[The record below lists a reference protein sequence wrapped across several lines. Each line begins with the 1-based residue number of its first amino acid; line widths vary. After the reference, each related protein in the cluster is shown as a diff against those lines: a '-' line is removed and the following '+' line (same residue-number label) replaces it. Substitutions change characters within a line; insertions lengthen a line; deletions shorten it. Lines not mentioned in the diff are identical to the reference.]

1 MVQIRSGPFVRVSF
15 LMVCLTLFLFYNQT
29 NVYAAL
35 DKKGEVAA
43 GTLTPEESAWIK
55 QHSGP
60 IIAGAE
66 MDWPPFDY
74 VQNTR
79 ATGYSN
85 ELLRLAAG
93 KVGLP
98 MEFVSGYTW
107 IELLDKFKRR
117 EVDILPAVYKTP
129 EREVSMVFTKGYITN
144 PSVLVTHEESPGLQT
159 LEDLAGKKVAIV
171 EGFATAQLMAERYPD
186 IEQAPVK
193 NVLEGLKTV
202 SFRKADAF
210 IGSFGVISHHLKMNV
225 IPYVRIV
232 DEVWL
237 KKSNETRLHMATLRE
252 QEILRN
258 ILQKGLD
265 AVSEIE
271 RNTLR
276 QEWLN
281 LYRVEQASFSLI
293 DLTQEERK
301 WLKDHPV
308 LRVAPDPDYPPIE
321 FFDKKGRYQGI
332 AADFMR
338 LVAERL
344 GVRLEALKKENW
356 TAVLDALRNGEVDF
370 LPANT
375 PIEEFQKEFIFT
387 DTYYEFYDVIITHE
401 DIQGSVRLEDLG
413 GKKVLVAKDW
423 PEEHILRSQ
432 YPDIKVVTVESTLE
446 GVSKVSFK
454 EYDYLFAYF
463 PTVSYL
469 IREQALPGL
478 RVANIIGEP
487 VADGAMFRKDSVILR
502 NLIQKGL
509 ASITEEERRTIKSRW
524 IPSVGGESQGA
535 PPRISLTD
543 EEKAYIKVH
552 PQLSFGID
560 VAWPPF
566 EFLDED
572 GKYSGISSD
581 VTEWVAKISGIKLE
595 PEKGL
600 PWSEVL
606 EDLRNG
612 ELKMISMI
620 QPTPER
626 AEYLDFTEPYVS
638 YPSVILTRNDAPFIT
653 GLSGLNDVRTGV
665 GKGYSVEEYIR
676 KNYPAVKLVPS
687 RDSEVVLK
695 ELSEGKTEAAVMN
708 LAVAT
713 YIIGKLNLDNIKI
726 ATPTEFKIDL
736 AFGVQKGDTV
746 LLGILQKSLNAIS
759 EDEMTAIKNRWVA
772 LRVNFGLDLRAIL
785 IWVVPIGFSLILI
798 VLFVVTWGRELSV
811 QIVERKKKE
820 KLIALGAQISQ
831 LLTKGD
837 TLRVMLQSISDIF
850 VAELNV
856 TLARIWII
864 DEIENV
870 LKLEA
875 SSGLYTH
882 IEGDHQTLPIGGDS
896 KISRI
901 ASEQRPHISNSIQE
915 SSYIK
920 DKDWAREQ
928 GLTAFAGIPM
938 VVEKRSVGAMVAFSR
953 DPIDGDTVNTLLS
966 AADSIAV
973 AIERNRAEE
982 ETISLLE
989 ETLAARK
996 TAVEATKAKSDFLA
1010 NMSHEIRTP
1019 MNAIIGLGHLAM
1031 KTDLSPKQRD
1041 YLTKI
1046 QLSSNSLL
1054 GIINDILDFSKI
1066 EAGKLDM
1073 EQTNFYLDEVLVN
1086 LANLIAL
1093 KAEEKGLELLFD
1105 VNTETPAALVGDPL
1119 RLGQVLINLAN
1130 NAVKFTEH
1138 GEIVIKVAPLE
1149 TTDSQATL
1157 QFSVQDSGI
1166 GLTEEQRG
1174 KLFQAFSQADSS
1186 TTRKYGGTGL
1196 GLTISKRLCE
1206 MMGGKIWVESE
1217 AGVGSTFQFTAIF
1230 GRHVEKK
1237 IPLLPAPDLRE
1248 KRVLV
1253 VDDNQTS
1260 RAILQDMLESMSFT
1274 VSESASGE
1282 EAITEILQADEK
1294 GEPFEV
1300 VYMDW
1305 QMPNMNGIATSKKIK
1320 EQKLSKQPKIVMVTA
1335 YGREEIIQQAEKI
1348 NLDGFLVKPVNR
1360 SLLFD
1365 ATMQAFG
1372 RESDQTQMTGLARGT
1387 EVEALQEIIGARI
1400 LLVED
1405 NDINQQVAQEILE
1418 QAGLLVDIA
1427 NNGQEA
1433 LEMAQKNQYDV
1444 ILMDIQMPVMGGFD
1458 ATKAIRNL
1466 KEPVANIPI
1475 IAMTAHA
1482 MAGDREKSIEGG
1494 MNDHVTKPIN
1504 PDELFGALLKYIE
1517 PGERQI
1523 PKHLASVVAQELRR
1537 DKDVGMLPE
1546 TLAGIDIKSGLSRV
1560 SGNERLYRSLLV
1572 KFYNG
1577 YSDSTNQIK
1586 DALSKE
1592 DLELGTRLAH
1602 TVKGVAGNLGAKDLQ
1617 ATSAEVEAAIK
1628 NGTLEKIDSLL
1639 DTFQQNIKSIM
1650 NGLKDFVA
1658 AEESGGD
1665 VKGEKEPGDPVKLK
1679 ELLDKMQPF
1688 VQKKKPKPCKE
1699 IMAEINEFAWSDF
1712 VVEIG
1717 ELSKLIG
1724 KYKFKDVLP
1733 LMDLM
1738 REKLS

>member
-1 MVQIRSGPFVRVSF
+1 M
-15 LMVCLTLFLFYNQT
+15 
-29 NVYAAL
+29 
-35 DKKGEVAA
+35 
-43 GTLTPEESAWIK
+43 
-55 QHSGP
+55 
-60 IIAGAE
+60 
-66 MDWPPFDY
+66 
-74 VQNTR
+74 
-79 ATGYSN
+79 
-85 ELLRLAAG
+85 
-93 KVGLP
+93 
-98 MEFVSGYTW
+98 
-107 IELLDKFKRR
+107 DKFKRR

-129 EREVSMVFTKGYITN
+129 EREVSMVFTQGYITN
-144 PSVLVTHEESPGLQT
+144 PSVLVTHVESPGLQT
-159 LEDLAGKKVAIV
+159 PEDLAGKKVALV

-193 NVLEGLKTV
+193 NVLEGLKAV
-202 SFRKADAF
+202 SFRKTDAF
-210 IGSFGVISHHLKMNV
+210 IGSFGVISHHLKVNV

-237 KKSNETRLHMATLRE
+237 KKSDETRLHMATLRE

-276 QEWLN
+276 QEWLY
-281 LYRVEQASFSLI
+281 LDRVVQTSFSLI
-293 DLTQEERK
+293 DLTEEERK

-321 FFDKKGRYQGI
+321 FFDKKGTYQGL

-344 GVRLEALKKENW
+344 GVRLEAVKKENW

-387 DTYYEFYDVIITHE
+387 DTYYEFYDAIITHE

-413 GKKVLVAKDW
+413 GKEVLVAKDW

-463 PTVSYL
+463 PTASYL

-487 VADGAMFRKDSVILR
+487 SADGAMFRKDSVVLR

-509 ASITEEERRTIKSRW
+509 ASITEVERRAIKSRW
-524 IPSVGGESQGA
+524 VPSVGGESQGA

-581 VTEWVAKISGIKLE
+581 VTEWVEKISGIKLE

-600 PWSEVL
+600 SWNEVL
-606 EDLRNG
+606 EELRNG

-653 GLSGLNDVRTGV
+653 GLSGLNGVRTGV

-676 KNYPAVKLVPS
+676 TNYPAVELVPG

-695 ELSEGKTEAAVMN
+695 ELSAGKTEAAVMN

-713 YIIGKLNLDNIKI
+713 YIIGELNLDNIKI
-726 ATPTEFKIDL
+726 ATPTEFTIDL
-736 AFGVQKGDTV
+736 AFGVRKGETV
-746 LLGILQKSLNAIS
+746 LRDILQKSLNAIS

-772 LRVNFGLDLRAIL
+772 LRVNFGLDLRTIL
-785 IWVVPIGFSLILI
+785 TWVIPIGVGLVLII
-798 VLFVVTWGRELSV
+798 LFVVTWGRQLSV
-811 QIVERKKKE
+811 EITERKKKE
-820 KLIALGAQISQ
+820 KLIALGARISQ

-856 TLARIWII
+856 TFARIWII

-882 IEGDHQTLPIGGDS
+882 IEGEHQTLPIGGDS

-901 ASEQRPHISNSIQE
+901 ASEQQPHISNSIQE

-982 ETISLLE
+982 EVISLLE
-989 ETLAARK
+989 ETQAAK
-996 TAVEATKAKSDFLA
+996 KIAVEATKAKSDFLA

-1019 MNAIIGLGHLAM
+1019 MNAIIGMSHLAL
-1031 KTDLSPKQRD
+1031 KTELTAKQRD
-1041 YLTKI
+1041 YISKV
-1046 QLSSNSLL
+1046 QLSSNALL

-1073 EQTNFYLDEVLVN
+1073 ESTNFQLEDVLNN
-1086 LANLIAL
+1086 LANLISI
-1093 KAEEKGLELLFD
+1093 KAEEKGLELLFNVD
-1105 VNTETPAALVGDPL
+1105 HETPTALTGDSL
-1119 RLGQVLINLAN
+1119 RLGQILINLSN
-1130 NAVKFTEH
+1130 NAVKFTEK
-1138 GEIVIKVAPLE
+1138 GEIVVSVSVVEKNESKAE
-1149 TTDSQATL
+1149 L

-1166 GLTEEQRG
+1166 GLTEKQRG
-1174 KLFQAFSQADSS
+1174 KLFQAFSQADTS

-1196 GLTISKRLCE
+1196 GLTISKKLCE
-1206 MMGGKIWVESE
+1206 LMGGDIWVESE
-1217 AGVGSTFQFTAIF
+1217 PGVGSTFIFTAVF
-1230 GRHVEKK
+1230 GLHAEKK
-1237 IPLLPAPDLRE
+1237 IPLLPEPDLRG
-1248 KRVLV
+1248 KSVHV

-1260 RAILQDMLESMSFT
+1260 REILQDMLEAMSFV
-1274 VSESASGE
+1274 VSQSASGE
-1282 EAITEILQADEK
+1282 EALDEVIQADK
-1294 GEPFEV
+1294 MGNPFEV
-1300 VYMDW
+1300 VYIDW
-1305 QMPNMNGIATSKKIK
+1305 QMPGMNGIATSKKIK
-1320 EQKLSKQPKIVMVTA
+1320 ELDLSLQPKIIMVTA
-1335 YGREEIIQQAEKI
+1335 YGREEIMQQAEDIK
-1348 NLDGFLVKPVNR
+1348 LDGFLVKPVSR

-1372 RESDQTQMTGLARGT
+1372 MEVART
-1387 EVEALQEIIGARI
+1387 YDARADKDKDIEALKDIRGARI

-1405 NDINQQVAQEILE
+1405 NEINQQVAQEILE
-1418 QAGLLVDIA
+1418 QAMLVVEIA
-1427 NNGQEA
+1427 NNGKEA
-1433 LEMAQKNQYDV
+1433 LDMAQKNNYDV
-1444 ILMDIQMPVMGGFD
+1444 ILMDIQMPVMSGFES
-1458 ATKAIRNL
+1458 TEKIRNL
-1466 KEPVANIPI
+1466 ESDVRDIPI

-1504 PDELFGALLKYIE
+1504 PDELFGSLLKWIK
-1517 PGERQI
+1517 PGVREIPKKLAEKLKAEEKPVEKIPLPQI
-1523 PKHLASVVAQELRR
+1523 P
-1537 DKDVGMLPE
+1537 D
-1546 TLAGIDIKSGLSRV
+1546 IDIESGLLRV
-1560 SGNERLYRSLLV
+1560 GGNEKLYRNLLG
-1572 KFYNG
+1572 KFYNE
-1577 YSDSTNQIK
+1577 YPDSTKQIK
-1586 DALSKE
+1586 DALAKE
-1592 DLELGTRLAH
+1592 DKELGIRLAH

-1617 ATSAEVEAAIK
+1617 AAGADVEAAIK
-1628 NGTLEKIDSLL
+1628 DGNLENIDELL
-1639 DTFQQNIKSIM
+1639 DTFEQNIKSIM
-1650 NGLKDFVA
+1650 NDLKDFVTA
-1658 AEESGGD
+1658 VEAEGEN
-1665 VKGEKEPGDPVKLK
+1665 KGKKEIGDPAKLQ
-1679 ELLDKMQPF
+1679 ELLEKLQPF
-1688 VQKKKPKPCKE
+1688 LQKKNPKPSKE
-1699 IMAEINEFAWSDF
+1699 IMAEINGFSWPDF
-1712 VVEIG
+1712 SVEIG
-1717 ELSKLIG
+1717 DLTRLIG
-1724 KYKFKDVLP
+1724 KYKFKDAKNIL
-1733 LMDLM
+1733 DS
-1738 REKLS
+1738 LSKRI

>member
-1 MVQIRSGPFVRVSF
+1 MVPESRMVQIRPGPFVRVSF
-15 LMVCLTLFLFYNQT
+15 LMVCLTLCLFYNQT

-35 DKKGEVAA
+35 DEKGEVAA

-107 IELLDKFKRR
+107 TELLDKFKRR

-129 EREVSMVFTKGYITN
+129 EREDSMVFTQGYITN

-171 EGFATAQLMAERYPD
+171 ESFATAQLMQERYPD
-186 IEQAPVK
+186 IEQVPVV
-193 NVLEGLKTV
+193 NVLEGLKAV
-202 SFRKADAF
+202 SLRKTDAF
-210 IGSFGVISHHLKMNV
+210 IGSFGVISHHLKIHV

-237 KKSNETRLHMATLRE
+237 KKADETRLHMVTVRE
-252 QEILRN
+252 QVILRN
-258 ILQKGLD
+258 ILQKGLN
-265 AVSEIE
+265 AVSQTEK
-271 RNTLR
+271 NSLR

-281 LYRVEQASFSLI
+281 L
-293 DLTQEERK
+293 D
-301 WLKDHPV
+301 
-308 LRVAPDPDYPPIE
+308 RVA
-321 FFDKKGRYQGI
+321 R
-332 AADFMR
+332 
-338 LVAERL
+338 
-344 GVRLEALKKENW
+344 
-356 TAVLDALRNGEVDF
+356 TSLRITFTN
-370 LPANT
+370 
-375 PIEEFQKEFIFT
+375 EEQ
-387 DTYYEFYDVIITHE
+387 
-401 DIQGSVRLEDLG
+401 
-413 GKKVLVAKDW
+413 
-423 PEEHILRSQ
+423 
-432 YPDIKVVTVESTLE
+432 
-446 GVSKVSFK
+446 
-454 EYDYLFAYF
+454 
-463 PTVSYL
+463 
-469 IREQALPGL
+469 
-478 RVANIIGEP
+478 
-487 VADGAMFRKDSVILR
+487 
-502 NLIQKGL
+502 
-509 ASITEEERRTIKSRW
+509 
-524 IPSVGGESQGA
+524 
-535 PPRISLTD
+535 
-543 EEKAYIKVH
+543 AYIKAH

-581 VTEWVAKISGIKLE
+581 VTEWVTKISGIKLE

-600 PWSEVL
+600 PWNEVL

-638 YPSVILTRNDAPFIT
+638 YPSIILTRNDAPFIT
-653 GLSGLNDVRTGV
+653 GLSGLNGVRTGV

-676 KNYPAVKLVPS
+676 TNYPAVELVPG

-695 ELSEGKTEAAVMN
+695 ELSAGKTEAAVMN

-713 YIIGKLNLDNIKI
+713 YIIGELNLDNIKI
-726 ATPTEFKIDL
+726 ATPTEFTIDL
-736 AFGVQKGDTV
+736 AFGVRKGETV
-746 LLGILQKSLNAIS
+746 LRDILQKSLNAIS

-772 LRVNFGLDLRAIL
+772 VRVNFGLDLRTIL
-785 IWVVPIGFSLILI
+785 IWAVPIGVGLILI
-798 VLFVVTWGRELSV
+798 ILFVVTWGRQLSV
-811 QIVERKKKE
+811 EITERKKKE
-820 KLIALGAQISQ
+820 KLIALGARISQ

-837 TLRVMLQSISDIF
+837 TLSVMLQSISDIF
-850 VAELNV
+850 VADLNV
-856 TLARIWII
+856 TFARIWIF

-882 IEGDHQTLPIGGDS
+882 IEGDHQTLPIDGDS
-896 KISRI
+896 KIIRI
-901 ASEQRPHISNSIQE
+901 ASEQRTHISNNIQE

-989 ETLAARK
+989 ETQAARK

-1019 MNAIIGLGHLAM
+1019 MNAIIGMSHLAL
-1031 KTDLSPKQRD
+1031 KTELTAKQRD
-1041 YLTKI
+1041 YISKV
-1046 QLSSNSLL
+1046 QLSSNALL

-1073 EQTNFYLDEVLVN
+1073 ESTNFQLEDVLNN
-1086 LANLIAL
+1086 LANLISI
-1093 KAEEKGLELLFD
+1093 KAEEKGLELLFNVD
-1105 VNTETPAALVGDPL
+1105 HETPTALTGDPL
-1119 RLGQVLINLAN
+1119 RLGQILINLSN
-1130 NAVKFTEH
+1130 NAVKFTEK
-1138 GEIVIKVAPLE
+1138 GEIVVSVSVVEKNESKAELK
-1149 TTDSQATL
+1149 
-1157 QFSVQDSGI
+1157 FSVQDSGI
-1166 GLTEEQRG
+1166 GLTEKQRG
-1174 KLFQAFSQADSS
+1174 KLFQAFSQADTS

-1196 GLTISKRLCE
+1196 GLTISKKLCE
-1206 MMGGKIWVESE
+1206 LMGGDIWVESE
-1217 AGVGSTFQFTAIF
+1217 PGVGSTFIFTAVF
-1230 GRHVEKK
+1230 GLHAEKK
-1237 IPLLPAPDLRE
+1237 IPLLPEPDLRG
-1248 KRVLV
+1248 KSFHV

-1260 RAILQDMLESMSFT
+1260 REILQDMLESMSFV
-1274 VSESASGE
+1274 VSQSASGE
-1282 EAITEILQADEK
+1282 EALDEVIQADK
-1294 GEPFEV
+1294 MGNPFEV
-1300 VYMDW
+1300 VYIDW
-1305 QMPNMNGIATSKKIK
+1305 QMPGMNGIATSKKIK
-1320 EQKLSKQPKIVMVTA
+1320 ELDLSLQPKIIMVTA
-1335 YGREEIIQQAEKI
+1335 YGREEIMQQAENIK
-1348 NLDGFLVKPVNR
+1348 LDGFLVKPVSR

-1372 RESDQTQMTGLARGT
+1372 REVART
-1387 EVEALQEIIGARI
+1387 YDARADKDKDIEALKDIRGARI

-1405 NDINQQVAQEILE
+1405 NEINQQVAQEILE
-1418 QAGLLVDIA
+1418 QAMLVVEIA
-1427 NNGQEA
+1427 NNG
-1433 LEMAQKNQYDV
+1433 LEGVKMATKNPYDA
-1444 ILMDIQMPVMGGFD
+1444 ILMDIQMPVMGGFES
-1458 ATKAIRNL
+1458 TEKIRNL
-1466 KEPVANIPI
+1466 ESDVRDIPI

-1504 PDELFGALLKYIE
+1504 PDELFGSLLKWIK
-1517 PGERQI
+1517 PGVREIPKELEEKLKVEEKLVEKIPLPQI
-1523 PKHLASVVAQELRR
+1523 P
-1537 DKDVGMLPE
+1537 D
-1546 TLAGIDIKSGLSRV
+1546 IDIESGLSRV
-1560 SGNERLYRSLLV
+1560 GGNEKLYRNLLG
-1572 KFYNG
+1572 KFYNE
-1577 YSDSTNQIK
+1577 YPDSTKQIK
-1586 DALSKE
+1586 DALAKE
-1592 DLELGTRLAH
+1592 DKELGTRLAH
-1602 TVKGVAGNLGAKDLQ
+1602 TVKGVAGNIGAKDLQ
-1617 ATSAEVEAAIK
+1617 AAGADVEAAIK
-1628 NGTLEKIDSLL
+1628 DGNLENIDELL
-1639 DTFQQNIKSIM
+1639 DTFEQNIKSIM

-1658 AEESGGD
+1658 AEKSGGD

-1679 ELLDKMQPF
+1679 ELLDKLQPF
-1688 VQKKKPKPCKE
+1688 VQKKNPKPCKE